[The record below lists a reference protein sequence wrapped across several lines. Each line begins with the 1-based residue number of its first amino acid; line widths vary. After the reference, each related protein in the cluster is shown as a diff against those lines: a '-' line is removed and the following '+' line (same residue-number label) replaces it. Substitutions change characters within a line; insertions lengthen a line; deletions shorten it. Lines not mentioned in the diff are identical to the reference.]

1 MYVHRSKN
9 RRNKRGNESV
19 HFFGP
24 RKGDGDNRLDEEV
37 IFSPSKIKTHVS
49 SFVFYKTKALRCAA
63 EKTHISY
70 FSKRIEFLMRR
81 YLDTESGKEE
91 VNTLI
96 QVVDDAES
104 RKYLSLRD
112 PNDVSKVTQ
121 EIDAIHNQRKMVKK
135 NRFSSCKKC
144 TPFILR

>member
-1 MYVHRSKN
+1 
-9 RRNKRGNESV
+9 
-19 HFFGP
+19 
-24 RKGDGDNRLDEEV
+24 
-37 IFSPSKIKTHVS
+37 
-49 SFVFYKTKALRCAA
+49 
-63 EKTHISY
+63 
-70 FSKRIEFLMRR
+70 MRR

-135 NRFSSCKKC
+135 NS
-144 TPFILR
+144 

>member
-1 MYVHRSKN
+1 
-9 RRNKRGNESV
+9 
-19 HFFGP
+19 
-24 RKGDGDNRLDEEV
+24 
-37 IFSPSKIKTHVS
+37 
-49 SFVFYKTKALRCAA
+49 
-63 EKTHISY
+63 
-70 FSKRIEFLMRR
+70 MRR

-112 PNDVSKVTQ
+112 PNDVTKVTQ

-135 NRFSSCKKC
+135 KCFSSCKKC
-144 TPFILR
+144 TPYQILILR

>member
-1 MYVHRSKN
+1 
-9 RRNKRGNESV
+9 
-19 HFFGP
+19 
-24 RKGDGDNRLDEEV
+24 
-37 IFSPSKIKTHVS
+37 
-49 SFVFYKTKALRCAA
+49 
-63 EKTHISY
+63 
-70 FSKRIEFLMRR
+70 MRR

-135 NRFSSCKKC
+135 IRFSSCKKC

>member
-1 MYVHRSKN
+1 
-9 RRNKRGNESV
+9 
-19 HFFGP
+19 
-24 RKGDGDNRLDEEV
+24 
-37 IFSPSKIKTHVS
+37 
-49 SFVFYKTKALRCAA
+49 
-63 EKTHISY
+63 
-70 FSKRIEFLMRR
+70 MRR

-135 NRFSSCKKC
+135 NSF
-144 TPFILR
+144 FEL

>member
-1 MYVHRSKN
+1 
-9 RRNKRGNESV
+9 
-19 HFFGP
+19 
-24 RKGDGDNRLDEEV
+24 
-37 IFSPSKIKTHVS
+37 
-49 SFVFYKTKALRCAA
+49 
-63 EKTHISY
+63 
-70 FSKRIEFLMRR
+70 MRR

-135 NRFSSCKKC
+135 YSF
-144 TPFILR
+144 FEL